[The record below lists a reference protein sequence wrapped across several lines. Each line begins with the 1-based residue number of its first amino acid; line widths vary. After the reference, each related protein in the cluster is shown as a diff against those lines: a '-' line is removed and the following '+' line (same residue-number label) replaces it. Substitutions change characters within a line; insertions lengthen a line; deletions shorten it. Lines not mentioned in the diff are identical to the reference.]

1 MIKGHTILN
10 KLTFKWRLLVIAEAI
25 LWVTGL
31 TWLVMACLSAL
42 GVVNAVWLV
51 VLMVLLFLIVALFIL
66 QPWKID
72 QEATASYIDSQITAV
87 ENSTYLLTQQDG
99 SLSLLAQIQ
108 RKRVQALLNTHQQ
121 EIKVPHHLL
130 RGIIGLLA
138 LLSVSFVIQ
147 NIDFSRAS
155 IQIETPNPFINFTAV
170 DSLSAPVNVRIANQ
184 RVVIK
189 PPQYTG
195 AENISSDKMN
205 VKALE
210 GSVLS
215 WTLKFTA
222 PLKEVNLESI
232 GKYKRSMKPYKGAYQ
247 LTSTLAHSG
256 FYKFNYTDVND
267 RKYESDIFQLVAL
280 KDQSPTVAINNL
292 DRFTLLE
299 FNDNKNISFKTSL
312 ADDYGLASTSIIATV
327 SKGTGESVKFREER
341 MDFDKPLKNG
351 AKKATLTKSINLD
364 ALKMTPG
371 DELYFYVEVYD
382 NKQPT
387 PNRNRTETYFIS
399 IRDTTNYEFSLE
411 GALGVDLMPEYFRS
425 QRQIIIE
432 TEQLIKDKPKLA
444 EKDFN
449 FKSNELGFDQK
460 TLRLKYGQFMGE
472 EFETGIT
479 AEPEHEEIDHAVDH
493 EDEDPLAEYSHNHD
507 GDNEHNLVAETGEEE
522 EDPLHDYKHNHD
534 DPEETTLYTASV
546 KGKLRAAMT
555 EMWDAELYL
564 RLYEPE
570 KSLPYQY
577 RALELI
583 KEIKNHARIYVHRMG
598 FDPPP
603 IKEDKRLTGKIED
616 VKTTTKQ
623 TQNENEVPYPSIRYA
638 LTYIEKLLAE
648 NWTAYDGTVFKKAG
662 DELAG
667 IAIEAPGKYLQTLQI
682 LQKLSIKQVPA
693 AQLPGVLNQL
703 QGELNEALPKPLPSP
718 YIMPIEHDGLTK
730 SFLEAL
736 KNSSND

>member
-1 MIKGHTILN
+1 MISDQTILH
-10 KLTFKWRLLVIAEAI
+10 KLTLKWRLLVISEAI
-25 LWVTGL
+25 LWVIGL
-31 TWLVMACLSAL
+31 TWLVITCLVELEMGTSIWSVTLIAL
-42 GVVNAVWLV
+42 
-51 VLMVLLFLIVALFIL
+51 LLLIVTIL
-66 QPWKID
+66 IMQPWKID
-72 QEATASYIDSQITAV
+72 KKSTASYIDSQLAAV
-87 ENSTYLLTQQDG
+87 ENSTYLLNKGAG
-99 SLSLLAQIQ
+99 SLSLIAQIQ
-108 RKRVQALLNTHQQ
+108 RKRVDSLLSTHQQ
-121 EIKVPHHLL
+121 EVKIPHHLF
-130 RGIIGLLA
+130 RGIIGLIV
-138 LLSVSFVIQ
+138 LLSVSFGVH
-147 NIDFSRAS
+147 NIDFSKAS
-155 IQIETPNPFINFTAV
+155 IQIETPNPFINFTSA
-170 DSLSAPVNVRIANQ
+170 DSISTQSNVKITSQ

-189 PPQYTG
+189 PPRYTE
-195 AENISSDKMN
+195 AASISSDNMN
-205 VKALE
+205 IKALE
-210 GSVLS
+210 GSVLNWS
-215 WTLKFTA
+215 LKFSA
-222 PLKEVNLESI
+222 PLKEVSLVSI
-232 GKYKRSMKPYKGAYQ
+232 GKSTHSMNLSKGAYQ
-247 LTSTLAHSG
+247 LTLTLAHSG

-267 RKYESDIFQLVAL
+267 RKYESNIFQLIAL
-280 KDQSPTVAINNL
+280 KDQSPTVAISNL

-299 FNDNKNISFKTSL
+299 FKDNKNISFNTLL

-341 MDFDKPLKNG
+341 MDFDKPLEKG
-351 AKKATLTKSINLD
+351 SKRATLTKSINLD

-382 NKQPT
+382 NKLPS

-411 GALGVDLMPEYFRS
+411 GALGVELMPEYFRS

-479 AEPEHEEIDHAVDH
+479 AEPEHDEIESAVDY
-493 EDEDPLAEYSHNHD
+493 EDEDPLAEYSHKHD
-507 GDNEHNLVAETGEEE
+507 SDNEHNLVAEPSEEE

-623 TQNENEVPYPSIRYA
+623 TQNENELSYPSIRYA

-648 NWTAYDGTVFKKAG
+648 NLTEYDGAIFKKAG

-667 IAIEAPGKYLQTLQI
+667 IAIEAPGKYLQTLQK
-682 LQKLSIKQVPA
+682 LQKISIKKVPV
-693 AQLPGVLNQL
+693 AQLPHVLDQL
-703 QGELNEALPKPLPSP
+703 KGELNEALPKPLPSP
-718 YIMPIEHDGLTK
+718 YIVPIELDGLSK
-730 SFLEAL
+730 SYLEAL
-736 KNSSND
+736 KNSSYD